1 VTGLR
6 RIRAVMVIVALL
18 LGLVACGGGSN
29 SGASGVAR
37 QQGPAVLSKDAFTS
51 ALTRAQAK
59 AGSAHIDAKIK
70 AAGQSGSLSADV
82 SGLADPSKVAMNL
95 SLGLAG
101 QHLQLV
107 VLDKELYVK
116 GSPVGTSPGKPWL
129 KVNAG
134 AANPLSKVFDSV
146 NPANYIAFLNG
157 ITTYRNR
164 GLETVDGVQ
173 TRHYTVTVD
182 TAKMLAR
189 NPALR
194 GQSISSLGL
203 PNAMTSEVYVDSADR
218 PVKLSV
224 GLGSVA
230 SIEAHFSK
238 YGQPVQISAPPADQV
253 SEFSL

>member
-1 VTGLR
+1 VTALR
-6 RIRAVMVIVALL
+6 RIRAAMLVLALL
-18 LGLVACGGGSN
+18 LGLVACGGGSD
-29 SGASGVAR
+29 SGASGLAKE
-37 QQGPAVLSKDAFTS
+37 QGPAVLSKDAFTS
-51 ALTRAQAK
+51 ALTKAQAK

-70 AAGQSGSLSADV
+70 AAGQSGNLSADV
-82 SGLADPSKVAMNL
+82 SGLADPSQVALDL
-95 SLGLAG
+95 SLAIAG

-107 VLDKELYVK
+107 MLDKVLYVK
-116 GSPVGTSPGKPWL
+116 GAPLSAVPGKPWL

-134 AANPLSKVFDSV
+134 ATNPLSKVFNSI
-146 NPANYIAFLNG
+146 NPANYLAYLNG

-164 GLETVDGVQ
+164 GLETVNGVR

-182 TAKMLAR
+182 TAKMLAG
-189 NPALR
+189 NPALS
-194 GQSISSLGL
+194 GQSLSSLGL
-203 PNAMTSEVYVDSADR
+203 PKALTSDVYVDSANR

-238 YGQPVQISAPPADQV
+238 YGQPVQISAPPANQV